1 MFSGRIVAMTML
13 TARVLVS
20 AQLSIEDMAS
30 FAELDFSH
38 VVNHRPDNEEP
49 GQPGAAELAQAARAA
64 GLTWVNAPVRG
75 LPDADAVEA
84 TRRVL
89 DALGADGKAVFFCRS
104 GMRSAAA
111 WAMAE
116 RLNGAD
122 AAELRAVAA
131 DAGYD
136 LSRLPL

>member
-1 MFSGRIVAMTML
+1 MRML
-13 TARVLVS
+13 TPQVCIS
-20 AQLSIEDMAS
+20 GQLLPDDIAS
-30 FAELDFSH
+30 FSRLNFSH
-38 VVNHRPDNEEP
+38 MMNHRPDDEEP
-49 GQPGAAELAQAARAA
+49 GQPTAAELAQAAREA
-64 GLTWVNAPVRG
+64 GLTVVNAPVRG
-75 LPDADAVEA
+75 LPDADVVEA

-89 DALGADGKAVFFCRS
+89 DALGPHGKAVFFCRS
-104 GMRSAAA
+104 GMRSGAA

-131 DAGYD
+131 AAGYD